1 MWYHSHVGSQ
11 RSDGVVGA
19 FIVKERPVP
28 GAEVPTEMIM
38 TVGDWHHESSEEV
51 SIFFIFLFIRVIK
64 GNKRTIIKART
75 MTLTFCLK

>member
-64 GNKRTIIKART
+64 ENKRTIIKAGT

>member
-51 SIFFIFLFIRVIK
+51 SIFFIFLFIR
-64 GNKRTIIKART
+64 NYQRKRESNSQ
-75 MTLTFCLK
+75 CWN